1 MKAESIGLI
10 CSFRV
15 ACAALIPFR
24 PPQGRPFVT
33 FGGHSAAIMVNG
45 R

>member
-10 CSFRV
+10 CSLPV
-15 ACAALIPFR
+15 ACAALMLFR

-33 FGGHSAAIMVNG
+33 FDRHSAAIMVNG